1 MTTPT
6 KPAIQIKAP
15 GFHPRDPISCGTHL
29 FGAAAATVIT
39 ILLTWKAV
47 LNPQADRITWVS
59 CLLFGLSLIALYTA
73 SSVYH
78 YSNLPPE
85 RRIILRKLDHAMIF
99 ILIAGTYT
107 PILLNYLPAPK
118 NVSFTMFMW
127 FFAAAGILVKL
138 LWFSAPRWLQTALYV
153 IMGWMILAEPA
164 VFHLIPLPA
173 ILLIA
178 AGGVSYTAGA
188 VIYALKKPNTPI
200 LGFGFHE
207 IFHLF
212 VLLGSLLHVIAVG
225 IYVA

>member
-1 MTTPT
+1 MTIRV
-6 KPAIQIKAP
+6 KSP

-29 FGAAAATVIT
+29 FGAAAAVVIT
-39 ILLTWKAV
+39 VFLTAAAAV
-47 LNPQADRITWVS
+47 DPAADTVTWVS

-78 YSNLPPE
+78 YSNLPKE
-85 RRIILRKLDHAMIF
+85 RRTILRKLDHAMIF

-118 NVSFTMFMW
+118 NVGFTLFMW
-127 FFAAAGILVKL
+127 AFAGVGILVKL
-138 LWFSAPRWLQTALYV
+138 LWFTAPRWLQTALYV

-178 AGGVSYTAGA
+178 AGGISYTVGA

-200 LGFGFHE
+200 MGFGFHE

-212 VLLGSLLHVIAVG
+212 VLLGSLLHVIAVWV
-225 IYVA
+225 YVA